1 VVPEK
6 EQFEM
11 PEVNREQAIRD
22 IFAAAEESV
31 SILPEIGVILRTLSA
46 EDDEFVVA
54 NHLDAARFRRVRR
67 QVFGQ
72 LIRRVK
78 RHFRRIQEQ
87 RRDLMYH
94 AGHVD
99 MESLMSNDLA
109 FTRAV
114 LSLRAALYMH
124 YLRIGF
130 AAEMARRA
138 CGEISA
144 CVAIQNSFLQRISS
158 AAQI

>member
-1 VVPEK
+1 MVPER
-6 EQFEM
+6 EQLET

-22 IFAAAEESV
+22 IVAAAAESA
-31 SILPEIGVILRTLSA
+31 SILPEIAVILRTLSA
-46 EDDEFVVA
+46 EDDEFIVA
-54 NHLDAARFRRVRR
+54 SHLDTARFRKMRR
-67 QVFGQ
+67 QVFAQ

-78 RHFRRIQEQ
+78 RHFLRIQEQ

-94 AGHVD
+94 AGQID
-99 MESLMSNDLA
+99 MESLMSDDLA
-109 FTRAV
+109 FTRAL
-114 LSLRAALYMH
+114 LSLRAALCMH

-130 AAEMARRA
+130 AAEMARKA

-144 CVAIQNSFLQRISS
+144 CVATQNSFLQQISS

>member
-1 VVPEK
+1 
-6 EQFEM
+6 M

-31 SILPEIGVILRTLSA
+31 SILPELAVILRTLSV
-46 EDDEFVVA
+46 EDEGFVTA
-54 NHLDAARFRRVRR
+54 HHLDAAQFRRVRR
-67 QVFGQ
+67 QVFAQ
-72 LIRRVK
+72 LIHRVK
-78 RHFRRIQEQ
+78 RHFRRVQEQ

-99 MESLMSNDLA
+99 MESLMSNDFA

-114 LSLRAALYMH
+114 FSLRVALGMH
-124 YLRIGF
+124 YLRMGS
-130 AAEMARRA
+130 AAEMVRKA
-138 CGEISA
+138 CGEITA
-144 CVAIQNSFLQRISS
+144 CVAIQNSFLQRISA